1 MVPGSL
7 IASELATHTLDVQL
21 QNTTLQEL
29 FDMIEEQYNYS
40 FLIRNND
47 IDLNEKVSVDTSGK
61 SVEDILKTALKN
73 QHADF
78 VVNNNRIIVYKTTAK
93 QTTAASAVR
102 QATQQ
107 ESKISGVVVDAMTG
121 EPVIGANVLVKGT
134 TNGTIT
140 DYDGNFTLNAPVGAT
155 LAISYIGYTA
165 LEVRATAGPMNIRL
179 AEDTKA
185 LDEVVV
191 VGYSVQKKESLTG
204 AMQMASGQKL
214 NSNTNPSV
222 ENMMM
227 GKAPRCIC
235 EPW

>member
-1 MVPGSL
+1 
-7 IASELATHTLDVQL
+7 
-21 QNTTLQEL
+21 
-29 FDMIEEQYNYS
+29 MIEEQYNYS